1 MSSSGQSTEVPPAY
15 PDAPLKGVAAHVS
28 HTGLLAI
35 IWTCYSVASLFVS
48 LRLTVRWR
56 QNGRLLFDDYWMV
69 WAWLCVTTMA
79 ILQTVQTDSLWF
91 FTYLT
96 SGRVAANDPQ
106 VFPQMSQMLR
116 FQFPVI
122 KLFWTVLWSVKASFL
137 AAFYPL
143 VKPTKWIRICWF
155 IVVAFTTIAYIGCW
169 LASTLTCTNP
179 GDYFKPGHCDEPF
192 EKWMSRFNIIY
203 STSVDIASDVMI
215 MALPIAVLPSLQ
227 LNRKK
232 KIGLGIAFSI
242 GFIIIAV
249 ALVRMSQI
257 LVGQTVDMIGLA
269 IWGAIETMTAVIVGS
284 LLPLKALL
292 TRNIRNYTGKK
303 SSQRSGL
310 SHNKYVGD
318 SSVGRGP
325 EGLVPG
331 RSRSVMVA
339 ESIPLDD
346 IHSSNHKDGQIY
358 VQKTYGMQV
367 EQRTS
372 SDDEIAMVG
381 RAK

>member
-1 MSSSGQSTEVPPAY
+1 M
-15 PDAPLKGVAAHVS
+15 
-28 HTGLLAI
+28 
-35 IWTCYSVASLFVS
+35 
-48 LRLTVRWR
+48 
-56 QNGRLLFDDYWMV
+56 
-69 WAWLCVTTMA
+69 
-79 ILQTVQTDSLWF
+79 
-91 FTYLT
+91 
-96 SGRVAANDPQ
+96 
-106 VFPQMSQMLR
+106 
-116 FQFPVI
+116 
-122 KLFWTVLWSVKASFL
+122 FL
-137 AAFYPL
+137 A
-143 VKPTKWIRICWF
+143 
-155 IVVAFTTIAYIGCW
+155 G
-169 LASTLTCTNP
+169 N
-179 GDYFKPGHCDEPF
+179 CDEPF

-257 LVGQTVDMIGLA
+257 LIGQTVDMIGLA

-284 LLPLKALL
+284 LLPLKSLL

-310 SHNKYVGD
+310 SHKYVGD
-318 SSVGRGP
+318 GSVSRGP
-325 EGLVPG
+325 DGLVPN

-346 IHSSNHKDGQIY
+346 IHKSNQKDGQIY
-358 VQKTYGMQV
+358 VQKTYGTQV
-367 EQRTS
+367 EQGNL
-372 SDDEIAMVG
+372 SDDEIAIVG

>member
-1 MSSSGQSTEVPPAY
+1 MSSSGPSTEVPQAY
-15 PDAPLKGVAAHVS
+15 PDAPLRGIAAHVN

-35 IWTCYSVASLFVS
+35 IWTCYSVASLFVT

-79 ILQTVQTDSLWF
+79 ILQTVQTSSLWF

-96 SGRVAANDPQ
+96 SGRIAANDPQ

-179 GDYFKPGHCDEPF
+179 GDYFIPGNCDEPF

-257 LVGQTVDMIGLA
+257 LIGQTVDMIGLA

-310 SHNKYVGD
+310 SHKYGGD
-318 SSVGRGP
+318 GSVSRGP
-325 EGLVPG
+325 DGLVPN

-346 IHSSNHKDGQIY
+346 IHKSNQKDGQIY

-367 EQRTS
+367 EQGRL
-372 SDDEIAMVG
+372 SDDEIAIVG